1 MAEAKSGKSSLTA
14 RINEEKLNLDLASF
28 HQKALELGAD
38 EAEIIPASWV
48 EVDERVRLKCAVPP
62 CPNYRRCAN
71 CPPSLFDLDT
81 IRKAFNRYSKAIIF
95 KNNVPP
101 EDYVVER
108 YYPHGQKWQRKSTE
122 IASQLE
128 GLAFSK
134 GYCYAV
140 GFGSGSCRDT
150 LCNSLACAA
159 LDSGR
164 CAHLLRARPS
174 MEAMGIEITGLT
186 ARLDWKMYPVYKT
199 FKPEQVPCGIA
210 IGLTFIA

>member
-1 MAEAKSGKSSLTA
+1 MAESNSSKSKLTGKVH
-14 RINEEKLNLDLASF
+14 EDNLKADLVSF
-28 HQKALELGAD
+28 RQKALDLGAD

-71 CPPSLFDLDT
+71 CPPFQFDLDT
-81 IRKAFNRYSKAIIF
+81 IRKTFNRYTKAIIF
-95 KNNVPP
+95 KNNVPS
-101 EDYVVER
+101 EDFVLDR
-108 YYPHGQKWQRKSTE
+108 YYPKGQQWQRKSTE

-150 LCNSLACAA
+150 LCNGLACAA

-164 CAHLLRARPS
+164 CTHLLRARPS
-174 MEAMGIEITGLT
+174 MEAMGIELTGLLE
-186 ARLDWKMYPVYKT
+186 RLGWKMHPIYKT
-199 FKPEQVPCGIA
+199 FEPDQVPCGISV
-210 IGLTFIA
+210 GLTFVA

>member
-1 MAEAKSGKSSLTA
+1 MAEAHSSKSRLTTKVSV
-14 RINEEKLNLDLASF
+14 EKLSFDLASF
-28 HQKALELGAD
+28 RQKALELGAD
-38 EAEIIPASWV
+38 EAEIIPAAWV

-71 CPPSLFDLDT
+71 CPPFLFDLDT
-81 IRKAFNRYSKAIIF
+81 IRKAFKRYSKAIIF
-95 KNNVPP
+95 KNAVPAG
-101 EDYVVER
+101 DYTAER

-128 GLAFSK
+128 GQAFSE

-150 LCNSLACAA
+150 LCSSLACAA

-174 MEAMGIEITGLT
+174 MEAMGIEITGLLE
-186 ARLDWKMYPVYKT
+186 RLGWKIYPIYKT
-199 FKPEQVPCGIA
+199 FKPEQVPCGVA
-210 IGLTFIA
+210 VGLTFIA

>member
-1 MAEAKSGKSSLTA
+1 MEAYGNGSRLTA
-14 RINEEKLNLDLASF
+14 KTDEGKLGVDLEALR
-28 HQKALELGAD
+28 QKAIDLGAD
-38 EAEIIPASWV
+38 EAQIIPAGWV

-71 CPPSLFDLDT
+71 CPPNLPELET
-81 IRKAFNRYSKAIIF
+81 VRKTFSRYAKAIIF
-95 KNNVPP
+95 KNNVPT
-101 EDYVVER
+101 DDFALER

-128 GLAFSK
+128 GMAFSM
-134 GYCYAV
+134 GYSYAV

-150 LCNSLACAA
+150 LCGALACAA

-164 CAHLLRARPS
+164 CAHLLKARPS
-174 MEAMGIEITGLT
+174 MEAMGIELTGLLE
-186 ARLDWKMYPVYKT
+186 RLGWKIYPIYRT
-199 FKPEQVPCGIA
+199 FKPERVPCGTT

>member
-1 MAEAKSGKSSLTA
+1 MAEADDKPNLTA
-14 RINEEKLNLDLASF
+14 KIDEDRLNSDLTSF
-28 HQKALELGAD
+28 CQKALELGAD
-38 EAEIIPASWV
+38 EARIIPAGWV
-48 EVDERVRLKCAVPP
+48 EVDERVRLKCSIPP
-62 CPNYRRCAN
+62 CPNFRRCAN
-71 CPPSLFDLDT
+71 CPPFQFDLDT

-95 KNNVPP
+95 KNNVPV
-101 EDYVVER
+101 EDFKAER
-108 YYPHGQKWQRKSTE
+108 YYPHGQKWQSKSAD

-150 LCNSLACAA
+150 LCSSLACAA

-164 CAHLLRARPS
+164 CAHLLKARPS
-174 MEAMGIEITGLT
+174 IEAMGVELTGLLD
-186 ARLDWKMYPVYKT
+186 RLGWKLYPIYRS
-199 FKPEQVPCGIA
+199 FKPEQVPCGTS

>member
-1 MAEAKSGKSSLTA
+1 MAETSDRSGLTA
-14 RINEEKLNLDLASF
+14 KVNEERLDADLGF
-28 HQKALELGAD
+28 FQQKAIELGAD

-71 CPPSLFDLDT
+71 CPPFQFDLDT
-81 IRKAFNRYSKAIIF
+81 IRKAFNRYSKAIVF
-95 KNNVPP
+95 KNDVPA
-101 EDYVVER
+101 EDFMAER
-108 YYPHGQKWQRKSTE
+108 YYPHGQKWQRKSAE

-150 LCNSLACAA
+150 LCSSLACAA

-174 MEAMGIEITGLT
+174 IEAMGVELTGLLE
-186 ARLDWKMYPVYKT
+186 RLGWKIYPIYRSS
-199 FKPEQVPCGIA
+199 KPEQVPCGTTV
-210 IGLTFIA
+210 GLTFIA